1 MSPERPAPEAPS
13 LQALPL
19 EARAAAVEPKA
30 CRPLHTPKIA
40 IGFAIER
47 FHESWTAY
55 RSITPTL
62 YAIAPTRRGVYVTL
76 GRLRNRYGMD
86 WDVAHAVAELFEQ
99 QYAATGFLYA
109 GASVG
114 GDPVRALFG
123 LRGHDAGEPHYGAL
137 DLRTLRPFEQ
147 PFETELDL
155 PSGDWTDRWQEA
167 VTNTGIAKHAMSR

>member
-1 MSPERPAPEAPS
+1 M
-13 LQALPL
+13 
-19 EARAAAVEPKA
+19 EPKA

-155 PSGDWTDRWQEA
+155 PSGEWADRWQEA